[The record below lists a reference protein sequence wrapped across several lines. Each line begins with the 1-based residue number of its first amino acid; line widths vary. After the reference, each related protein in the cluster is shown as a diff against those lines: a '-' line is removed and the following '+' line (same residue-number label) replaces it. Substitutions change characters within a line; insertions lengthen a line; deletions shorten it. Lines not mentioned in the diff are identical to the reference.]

1 MSSTSTNRFF
11 FGRRVGC
18 SRAEH
23 IFGARCSNEAY
34 LFEWRMQ
41 LVACMC
47 MHSETHGLWK
57 DMASW
62 IYSNITQM
70 RCRSK
75 KWQVIWCSSMDRLIT
90 SIQAG
95 AAAELWETI
104 LSQLRDDFRRIQV
117 QRAAQSRVALNS
129 LQMDVATLARI
140 MMDGSFAIQGPKQTL
155 HWQCQKNPEL
165 TTWQNQETI

>member
-11 FGRRVGC
+11 WPQGWLQPCWTHLWSTMFQRSLPFWVENAAGC
-18 SRAEH
+18 VYVHAFWNTRFMEGYGIMDILQHNPDAVQ
-23 IFGARCSNEAY
+23 I
-34 LFEWRMQ
+34 
-41 LVACMC
+41 
-47 MHSETHGLWK
+47 
-57 DMASW
+57 
-62 IYSNITQM
+62 
-70 RCRSK
+70 K

-140 MMDGSFAIQGPKQTL
+140 MMDGSFAIQGPKQPL